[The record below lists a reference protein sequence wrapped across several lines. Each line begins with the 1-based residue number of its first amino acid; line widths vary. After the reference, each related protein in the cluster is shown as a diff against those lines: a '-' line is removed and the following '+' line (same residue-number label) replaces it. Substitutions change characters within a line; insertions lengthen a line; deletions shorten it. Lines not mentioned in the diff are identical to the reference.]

1 MAGYDT
7 VLEVHRLEK
16 DLDELGLMM
25 CYPKH
30 TWGNNEHG
38 DYVAVKPKD
47 LDSLPIYARDAEMFQ
62 GTLRDLKTWLIGVQW
77 SRSYDM
83 MLKISNQRKRS
94 AAEQKVRNRKLMN
107 AIAGTEDETVKD

>member
-7 VLEVHRLEK
+7 VLEVRRLEK

-30 TWGNNEHG
+30 SWGNNEHG
-38 DYVAVKPKD
+38 EYVAVKPKD
-47 LDSLPIYARDAEMFQ
+47 ADSLPIYARDAELFQ
-62 GTLRDLKTWLIGVQW
+62 GTLRDLKSWMVGIQW

-83 MLKISNQRKRS
+83 MLKISNQRKRDT
-94 AAEQKVRNRKLMN
+94 AEQKVRNKKLMQM
-107 AIAGTEDETVKD
+107 IAGEDQDV